1 MGVDIDSLPGPSAVP
16 RVRTERYIG
25 DDNGVYLSDMYEE
38 DAAIVRR
45 TYAFLK
51 DTLSALET
59 GISDADPLWVTDSL
73 RRMRFLGQI
82 KRFTSRLNTD
92 GYDDR
97 RRALLR
103 QVFHDLRGGAL
114 TVAYSRVQLAE
125 MKGSET
131 EMSDVYGAFFAV
143 RDHLKI
149 MRNCVVDLDP
159 ERRQRD
165 RKRRTHSAALMREK
179 WEGYADGAVARAR
192 NQVTDLGKLMDPFA
206 DVISRLTY
214 FLCFSLVGIMPAWV
228 LIIIFYRE
236 FGIIFIRLLMYREG
250 TALAARRGG
259 KTKALLYFAS
269 AGFSLVLLTL
279 ERMQWL
285 ANWQGALHIVVTVVY
300 VAAALMALLSF
311 LDYMR
316 VFRDRRTVG
325 DAES

>member
-1 MGVDIDSLPGPSAVP
+1 MTLPLVLTSARLV
-16 RVRTERYIG
+16 
-25 DDNGVYLSDMYEE
+25 LSPLFFL
-38 DAAIVRR
+38 
-45 TYAFLK
+45 AFFV
-51 DTLSALET
+51 
-59 GISDADPLWVTDSL
+59 PLWTGSLQGLSVAILWLIFVGVEITD
-73 RRMRFLGQI
+73 F
-82 KRFTSRLNTD
+82 
-92 GYDDR
+92 
-97 RRALLR
+97 
-103 QVFHDLRGGAL
+103 
-114 TVAYSRVQLAE
+114 
-125 MKGSET
+125 
-131 EMSDVYGAFFAV
+131 
-143 RDHLKI
+143 
-149 MRNCVVDLDP
+149 
-159 ERRQRD
+159 
-165 RKRRTHSAALMREK
+165 
-179 WEGYADGAVARAR
+179 ADGAVARAR